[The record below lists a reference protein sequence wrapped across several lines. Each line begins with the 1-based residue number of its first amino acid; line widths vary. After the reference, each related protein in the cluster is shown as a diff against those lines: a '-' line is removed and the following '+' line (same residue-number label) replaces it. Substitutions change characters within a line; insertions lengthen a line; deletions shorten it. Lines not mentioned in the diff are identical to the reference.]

1 MHYGILGMRWG
12 VRRSEAQL
20 RRARGSKKNDDDLD
34 TNNKAK
40 SNKPKSFRE
49 MDDDEITKAVN
60 RLKKEKEYVDLNNY
74 LNPEKVSTGKK
85 FVTNFKNNMANKSAE
100 TMSSLANDWF
110 KKKGLK
116 LLGLDTKAEEDKV
129 MEELMKKHNYLK
141 TVSAMYTYADNIK
154 KKSGETNT
162 STTSSEGKKQEWADW
177 TMNDVDKSAS
187 TDYGQKVVERLLTE
201 KEKD

>member
-1 MHYGILGMRWG
+1 MWSYNRMSHDQLMHYGILGMRWG

-129 MEELMKKHNYLK
+129 MEELI
-141 TVSAMYTYADNIK
+141 DR
-154 KKSGETNT
+154 KS
-162 STTSSEGKKQEWADW
+162 
-177 TMNDVDKSAS
+177 
-187 TDYGQKVVERLLTE
+187 VV
-201 KEKD
+201 